1 MWWRSGKG
9 PDVGMV
15 NRVRPTPVGRTWGE
29 HGANLG
35 RTGFAPPPGGE
46 SGANPLPIFGR
57 VGAGH
62 YMGATINREPKR
74 ENVLRTIL
82 DPPHPPTMLGKG
94 CTRVF
99 GVGGANRPLFEGKY
113 Y

>member
-1 MWWRSGKG
+1 
-9 PDVGMV
+9 
-15 NRVRPTPVGRTWGE
+15 
-29 HGANLG
+29 
-35 RTGFAPPPGGE
+35 
-46 SGANPLPIFGR
+46 
-57 VGAGH
+57 
-62 YMGATINREPKR
+62 MGATINREPKR

-94 CTRVF
+94 CTRVL